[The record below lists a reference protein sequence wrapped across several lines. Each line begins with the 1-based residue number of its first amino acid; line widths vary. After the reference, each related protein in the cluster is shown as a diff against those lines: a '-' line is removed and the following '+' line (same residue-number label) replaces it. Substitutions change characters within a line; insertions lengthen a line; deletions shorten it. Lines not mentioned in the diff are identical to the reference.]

1 MRHETARQEE
11 QQRRM
16 SRRKSTSLKSSR
28 ASIDAFRPEA
38 YAFLREGLER
48 AVCDQHGEPSKEW
61 NILLRWL
68 NKQGI
73 KPDEFPEHYR
83 LGLLPPRIARIA
95 GKLGGESALESRHV
109 GGASLCRALRDMAI
123 EKWGYL
129 ASTVLRRWGI
139 RSTRDFGEMV
149 FALVQAD
156 LLQKRAE
163 DRIEDFDDVF
173 DFETAF
179 DRAYQIQ
186 PPARLP

>member
-1 MRHETARQEE
+1 MA
-11 QQRRM
+11 
-16 SRRKSTSLKSSR
+16 RRKSTSLKSSR

-48 AVCDQHGEPSKEW
+48 AVCDEHGEPSKEW

-68 NKQGI
+68 NKRGVRL
-73 KPDEFPEHYR
+73 DEFPEHFR

-95 GKLGGESALESRHV
+95 EKLGGESALESRHV
-109 GGASLCRALRDMAI
+109 SGAALCRALRDLAVD
-123 EKWGYL
+123 KWGL
-129 ASTVLRRWGI
+129 MASTVLRRWGI

-149 FALVQAD
+149 FTLVEAD
-156 LLQKRAE
+156 LLQKRHE
-163 DRIEDFDDVF
+163 DRIEDFDDVY
-173 DFETAF
+173 DFEATF